1 MASWRER
8 RQAIFRCPIV
18 HGARISKA
26 LTSDHYVVNLARL
39 LTRNPKLVQDFRAM
53 FPTSKVIKLSKNY
66 RSTGVLVKAAA
77 SLISHN
83 QSLGDTSAAS
93 GAYTVKSMRLN

>member
-1 MASWRER
+1 L
-8 RQAIFRCPIV
+8 
-18 HGARISKA
+18 K
-26 LTSDHYVVNLARL
+26 SDHYVVDLARL
-39 LTRNPKLVQDFRAM
+39 LTRNPKNLVQDFRAM